1 MTVITGIT
9 TAIRIAKRLDRKYSN
24 LDPTNKFITKFVP
37 PGYRKNVRILKDIL
51 ITGGVI
57 YDPVVELIRGFQK
70 KSQSPT
76 GEIGKGGNFME
87 QSKSGRFKYQTGYNN
102 RRNRFP
108 NYCRPSRNRRYS

>member
-51 ITGGVI
+51 ITAGVI
-57 YDPVVELIRGFQK
+57 YDPIVELYREFSKSTKKPPGTLGERG
-70 KSQSPT
+70 
-76 GEIGKGGNFME
+76 NYME
-87 QSKSGRFKYQTGYNN
+87 QSGSKRFGYQTGGYYN
-102 RRNRFP
+102 RRRFP
-108 NYCRPSRNRRYS
+108 NYCRPSRNRRYR